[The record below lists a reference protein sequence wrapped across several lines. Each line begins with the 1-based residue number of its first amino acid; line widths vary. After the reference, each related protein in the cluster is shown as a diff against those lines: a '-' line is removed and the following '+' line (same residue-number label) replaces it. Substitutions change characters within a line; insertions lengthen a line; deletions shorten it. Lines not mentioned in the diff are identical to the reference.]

1 MVHANASCISIT
13 AKWTGGPR
21 EKTISKFYFMDI
33 STSKLQGSEY
43 ILLLTSFGQWLEV
56 LGYAPGTR
64 EVLPG
69 HVREFLSFQEQSGKL
84 VLQRITAGDAT
95 SFINGLKTKTGVR
108 TGRPY
113 SPAHINKYIQ
123 ALKLFSR
130 YVRET
135 GRSDIGFAIER
146 LEQSRFK
153 PVWLSK
159 AEVQRLYE
167 ASSDNV
173 LGMRDRAMLAV
184 FYGCGLRLNEG
195 ASLELK
201 DIINDRK
208 LLHVRKSKQ
217 YKERLVPVAE
227 KNYQEI
233 KLYIDYGRSQLLQY
247 IQTDALFIDANKGQ
261 AMQKQSLYI
270 RIKRLVKIAK
280 VNKKVGAH
288 TLRHS
293 IATHL
298 LQSGMKLEG
307 IRDFLGHADLDSTQI
322 YTHLKNE
329 PV

>member
-1 MVHANASCISIT
+1 MDT
-13 AKWTGGPR
+13 A
-21 EKTISKFYFMDI
+21 
-33 STSKLQGSEY
+33 TSRLKSSEY
-43 ILLLTSFGQWLEV
+43 ILLCGSFEQWLEV
-56 LGYAPGTR
+56 LGYAAGTR

-69 HVREFLSFQEQSGKL
+69 HVREFLNYQEQTGKARL
-84 VLQRITAGDAT
+84 EQITATDAAE
-95 SFINGLKTKTGVR
+95 FIKHLKERTGIR

-146 LEQSRFK
+146 MGQSRPK

-167 ASSDNV
+167 ASDDSV

-195 ASLELK
+195 ASLEIK
-201 DIINDRK
+201 DIITDRK
-208 LLHVRKSKQ
+208 LLHVRKGKQ

-227 KNYQEI
+227 KNYREI
-233 KLYIDYGRSQLLQY
+233 KFYIDYGRPQLMQEVK
-247 IQTDALFIDANKGQ
+247 TGALFLDANKGQ
-261 AMQKQSLYI
+261 PMQKQSLYI

-280 VNKKVGAH
+280 VKKKVGAH

-329 PV
+329 PA